1 MKYSNK
7 QLEAMAQ
14 SLGPVLK
21 SRSLVGYKAAVN
33 MRAIMNALADYTVYK
48 DSLIR
53 EYGAEIKDDDGNVKD
68 FAVTP
73 SCKGFQD
80 FLRKLS
86 EVSEVEHDVR
96 IMTAI
101 PDDVIGVL
109 SGEEIMAIDWMM
121 EHGEELADG
130 DNA

>member
-1 MKYSNK
+1 
-7 QLEAMAQ
+7 
-14 SLGPVLK
+14 
-21 SRSLVGYKAAVN
+21 
-33 MRAIMNALADYTVYK
+33 MRAIMNALADYTAYK

-73 SCKGFQD
+73 SCEGFQD

>member
-33 MRAIMNALADYTVYK
+33 MRTIMNALADYTAYK

-73 SCKGFQD
+73 SCEGFQD

>member
-33 MRAIMNALADYTVYK
+33 MRAIMNALADYTAYK

-73 SCKGFQD
+73 SCGGFQD

>member
-1 MKYSNK
+1 MKYSNR
-7 QLEAMAQ
+7 QLEAMAK

-33 MRAIMNALADYTVYK
+33 MRAIMNALADYTDYK

-53 EYGAEIKDDDGNVKD
+53 EYGTEIKDDDGNVKD

-73 SCKGFQD
+73 SCDGFQD
-80 FLRKLS
+80 FLHKLN
-86 EVSEVEHDVR
+86 EVSDVEHDVQ
-96 IMTAI
+96 IMAAT

-109 SGEEIMAIDWMM
+109 SGEEIIAIDWMM
-121 EHGEELADG
+121 EHEEG
-130 DNA
+130 